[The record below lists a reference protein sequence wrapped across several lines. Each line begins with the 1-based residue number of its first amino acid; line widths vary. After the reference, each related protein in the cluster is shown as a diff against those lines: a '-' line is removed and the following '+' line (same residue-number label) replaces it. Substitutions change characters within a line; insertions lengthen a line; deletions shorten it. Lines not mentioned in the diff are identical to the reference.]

1 MITRIPL
8 LDDSLETNM
17 SDAPESQFPFGSFS
31 PTGGFDML
39 ENMWRMMQVPGLG
52 GAPGGPSSMMSSM
65 MAPMTNIEELD
76 KRITDMRAVEQWLKL
91 NLSMLQSA
99 IQALEVQRATLATL
113 KAFGAFAKTSMEQA
127 AAATPAVTNPFG
139 PTAVDPHPAA
149 SAESKESAE
158 AAASTASTQSATPS
172 SDDNAAAGAA
182 AAAAGQID
190 PTVWWNLLQSQFNQI
205 AGMALAAQQGANPAH
220 ATGTAP
226 ASQASTSK
234 DTASKAPAKKSTA
247 ATAKK
252 PGIKKTHAST
262 TAPDVPGGKP
272 SDS

>member
-1 MITRIPL
+1 
-8 LDDSLETNM
+8 M

-31 PTGGFDML
+31 TTGGFDML
-39 ENMWRMMQVPGLG
+39 EKMWRMMQVPGLG
-52 GAPGGPSSMMSSM
+52 GTPGGPSSMMSSM
-65 MAPMTNIEELD
+65 MAPMTNIEDLD

-127 AAATPAVTNPFG
+127 AAATPTVNNPFG
-139 PTAVDPHPAA
+139 PTAVDPHSAASAKTAA
-149 SAESKESAE
+149 SAEP
-158 AAASTASTQSATPS
+158 AASTESTKTA
-172 SDDNAAAGAA
+172 SDDNAATGAA

-190 PTVWWNLLQSQFNQI
+190 PTVWWNLLQTQFNQI

-220 ATGTAP
+220 ATGAATGP
-226 ASQASTSK
+226 QASTSK
-234 DTASKAPAKKSTA
+234 DTAGKAPAKKSTEA
-247 ATAKK
+247 AAKK

-262 TAPDVPGGKP
+262 TAPDVPGDKP